1 MLPLIRLIT
10 HYHVERQ
17 AINVIKFGQ
26 KFVDRVA
33 NPEDMIVLKPF
44 KIRERTTKAE
54 KAEFDEAF
62 DDVSFFLF
70 LCSICVRN
78 L

>member
-26 KFVDRVA
+26 KFAQRVA

-44 KIRERTTKAE
+44 KVREKTVKAE
-54 KAEFDEAF
+54 KVELDEVF
-62 DDVSFFLF
+62 DDVGTLLF
-70 LCSICVRN
+70 YEMVKTA
-78 L
+78 